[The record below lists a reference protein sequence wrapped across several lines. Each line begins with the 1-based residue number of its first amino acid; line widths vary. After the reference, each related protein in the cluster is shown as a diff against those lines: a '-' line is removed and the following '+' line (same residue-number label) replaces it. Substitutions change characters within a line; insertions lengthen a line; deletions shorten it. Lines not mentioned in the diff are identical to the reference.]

1 MIAPIFSEPATSR
14 RRRCSDCPRSS
25 PIPRPR
31 PLLTSIGTAPVKVE
45 LRFWSGARQLET
57 REAKHL
63 VIREVLA
70 AFAREDVRTGSEVL
84 TIDPGPAAVDLIAGR
99 LPRPR
104 AWES

>member
-14 RRRCSDCPRSS
+14 RRRCSGCPRSS
-25 PIPRPR
+25 SIPPQS
-31 PLLTSIGTAPVKVE
+31 LLTSIGTAPVKVE

-99 LPRPR
+99 LPSPR